1 MGRIVRGICANQ
13 VYARRDIERLAG
25 VIIGVMQITMDKFGR
40 IIIPKVLRDH
50 LGFEPGCRLDL
61 EESLEGLVL
70 KAAQSNS
77 FLERDRYGHFVYTGQ
92 APAGIDWDRIVEEDR
107 E

>member
-1 MGRIVRGICANQ
+1 MHWVLYCWQPAFAFSIDNRQMESWAGASAPTRCTRGAIS
-13 VYARRDIERLAG
+13 EKLAG
-25 VIIGVMQITMDKFGR
+25 VIIGVMQITMDKFRR

-50 LGFEPGCRLDL
+50 LGLQPGCRLDL

-77 FLERDRYGHFVYTGQ
+77 FLERV
-92 APAGIDWDRIVEEDR
+92 
-107 E
+107 